1 MSSRVR
7 VWFLLATRVEEG
19 KRSWEEK
26 SNHFQVPKS
35 TVLSVWCCSCFF
47 SLPLLLL
54 RVCCSQ
60 FLRIWSILYR
70 LETLYTCATAHIR
83 RHIPSSLLAKTTTE
97 LCAVCVCVCVSRRSD
112 VFFARRALSSSGCLE
127 GKFSSSGGH
136 LVLAPFWEKKAKR
149 VFPPLPPLLGLKSK
163 ECSTFT
169 VRSTHLVL
177 FYLAF
182 FSSISEF

>member
-7 VWFLLATRVEEG
+7 VISTCHSRWRR

-35 TVLSVWCCSCFF
+35 TVLSVWCCSCFI

-97 LCAVCVCVCVSRRSD
+97 LCAVCVCVSRRSD

-136 LVLAPFWEKKAKR
+136 LVLAPFWEKKGKAR
-149 VFPPLPPLLGLKSK
+149 LLSPSPLLGLKSK

-177 FYLAF
+177 FYFAF
-182 FSSISEF
+182 FSSISKF